1 MPDASPLMEETPI
14 PADPLARQPGEGWI
28 ALVRKSGTPEFAAA
42 FVANPVLH
50 ASVLS
55 RPGAGVETI
64 ATVIAASTG
73 SAYDKLVF
81 THETVDGPKTYL
93 EWEGKAFGNSVGGS
107 TILTR
112 NAAGLIQTI
121 QIYHRPLPM
130 VLQFSAELENRLKG
144 KVSPSLFA
152 LATDNRGE

>member
-1 MPDASPLMEETPI
+1 MEETPM
-14 PADPLARQPGEGWI
+14 PVDTSARQPGEDWI
-28 ALVRKSGTPEFAAA
+28 AIVRKSEMPEFAAC

-55 RPGAGVETI
+55 GPCAGVEAI
-64 ATVIAASTG
+64 ATVLGASTG
-73 SAYDKLVF
+73 GMYDTLVF
-81 THETVDGPKTYL
+81 THETIDGPKTYL
-93 EWEGKAFGNSVGGS
+93 EWEGKAFGKSVGGS

-112 NAAGLIQTI
+112 NAAGLIQTV

-144 KVSPSLFA
+144 KVSPSLS
-152 LATDNRGE
+152 ATRE

>member
-1 MPDASPLMEETPI
+1 MPV
-14 PADPLARQPGEGWI
+14 DPSARKPGEDWI

-42 FVANPVLH
+42 FAANPVLH

-55 RPGAGVETI
+55 GPCVGIEAVAVAVGAG
-64 ATVIAASTG
+64 TG
-73 SAYDKLVF
+73 GMYDTLVY

-93 EWEGKAFGNSVGGS
+93 EWEGKAFGKTVGGS

-112 NAAGLIQTI
+112 NAAGQIQSV
-121 QIYHRPLPM
+121 QIYHRPLPL

-144 KVSPSLFA
+144 KLSPSLFA
-152 LATDNRGE
+152 SRG

>member
-1 MPDASPLMEETPI
+1 MPDASPLMEGTPM
-14 PADPLARQPGEGWI
+14 PVDPSARQPGEDWI

-55 RPGAGVETI
+55 GPCAGIEAI

-73 SAYDKLVF
+73 GMYDTLDF
-81 THETVDGPKTYL
+81 THETVDGPKTCL
-93 EWEGKAFGNSVGGS
+93 EWEGKAFGKSVGGS

-112 NAAGLIQTI
+112 DAAGLIQSI
-121 QIYHRPLPM
+121 QIYHRPLAM

-152 LATDNRGE
+152 TRD

>member
-1 MPDASPLMEETPI
+1 MPM
-14 PADPLARQPGEGWI
+14 DPSAHKPGENWI
-28 ALVRKSGTPEFAAA
+28 AIVRKSGLPEFAAA
-42 FVANPVLH
+42 FAANPVLH
-50 ASVLS
+50 TSVMS
-55 RPGAGVETI
+55 GPCVGVEAV

-73 SAYDKLVF
+73 SMYDTLVF

-93 EWEGKAFGNSVGGS
+93 EWEGNAFGKSVGGS

-112 NAAGLIQTI
+112 NAAGLIQSV

-152 LATDNRGE
+152 TRD

>member
-1 MPDASPLMEETPI
+1 MPV
-14 PADPLARQPGEGWI
+14 DPSTRKPGEDWMAI
-28 ALVRKSGTPEFAAA
+28 VRKNGPPEFSAA
-42 FVANPVLH
+42 FAANPVLH
-50 ASVLS
+50 TSVMS
-55 RPGAGVETI
+55 GPCVGVEAV

-73 SAYDKLVF
+73 SMYDTLVF

-93 EWEGKAFGNSVGGS
+93 EWEGNAFGKSVGGS

-112 NAAGLIQTI
+112 NAAGLIQSV

-152 LATDNRGE
+152 TRD

>member
-1 MPDASPLMEETPI
+1 MPM
-14 PADPLARQPGEGWI
+14 DPSAHKPGENWI
-28 ALVRKSGTPEFAAA
+28 AIVRKSGLPEFAAA
-42 FVANPVLH
+42 FAANPVLH
-50 ASVLS
+50 TSVMS
-55 RPGAGVETI
+55 GPCVGVEAV

-73 SAYDKLVF
+73 SMYDTLVF

-93 EWEGKAFGNSVGGS
+93 EWEGNAFGKSVGGS

-112 NAAGLIQTI
+112 NAAGLIQSV

-152 LATDNRGE
+152 TRY

>member
-1 MPDASPLMEETPI
+1 M
-14 PADPLARQPGEGWI
+14 PADRSARRPSEDWI
-28 ALVRKSGTPEFAAA
+28 AIVPKSGTPEFAAA

-55 RPGAGVETI
+55 GPCAGVEAL
-64 ATVIAASTG
+64 ATVLTSTG
-73 SAYDKLVF
+73 SMYDTLVF

-93 EWEGKAFGNSVGGS
+93 EWEGKAFGKTVGGS

-112 NAAGLIQTI
+112 NAAGQIQSV
-121 QIYHRPLPM
+121 QIYHRPLPL

-144 KVSPSLFA
+144 KLSPSLFA
-152 LATDNRGE
+152 SRG

>member
-1 MPDASPLMEETPI
+1 MPDTSPLMEETPMPMD
-14 PADPLARQPGEGWI
+14 PAACRPGVGWLAI
-28 ALVRKSGTPEFAAA
+28 VRKSGTPEFSAA

-50 ASVLS
+50 TSVLNG
-55 RPGAGVETI
+55 PCTGVEAI
-64 ATVIAASTG
+64 ATVLAASTG
-73 SAYDKLVF
+73 GMYDTLVF

-93 EWEGKAFGNSVGGS
+93 EWEGKAFGKSVGGS
-107 TILTR
+107 TILTCD
-112 NAAGLIQTI
+112 AAGLIQSI

-152 LATDNRGE
+152 ARD

>member
-1 MPDASPLMEETPI
+1 MPV
-14 PADPLARQPGEGWI
+14 DPSARKPGEDWI
-28 ALVRKSGTPEFAAA
+28 AIVRKNGTPEFAAA

-50 ASVLS
+50 TSVLS
-55 RPGAGVETI
+55 RPCAGVEAV
-64 ATVIAASTG
+64 ATVLAASTG
-73 SAYDKLVF
+73 SMYDTLVF

-93 EWEGKAFGNSVGGS
+93 EWEGKAFGKSVGGS

-112 NAAGLIQTI
+112 NAAGLIQSV

-152 LATDNRGE
+152 TRD